1 MKATGFKSIL
11 FNSVFIEKSTEGK
24 PFLRVDKD
32 HYANDDNKE
41 LSIELKDFLLIDDR
55 KIHISVSHED
65 DLLTAI
71 VIVEI

>member
-1 MKATGFKSIL
+1 
-11 FNSVFIEKSTEGK
+11 
-24 PFLRVDKD
+24 VDKE
-32 HYANDDNKE
+32 HYDNDEYKE
-41 LSIELKDFLLIDDR
+41 LSVKLKDFLSIDDS

>member
-1 MKATGFKSIL
+1 M
-11 FNSVFIEKSTEGK
+11 FIEKSIEGK
-24 PFLRVDKD
+24 PFLRVDKE
-32 HYANDDNKE
+32 HYDNDEYKE
-41 LSIELKDFLLIDDR
+41 LSVKLKDFLSIDDS